1 MSACRGMHA
10 SARRRRRK
18 ILSLHL
24 KLVSGWPDPTPNMS
38 SALAANA
45 CNTLRR
51 VTHRLSALNGSINVL
66 MRAVLEAR
74 THPHYWCTPQAHLQ
88 LQTSK
93 YSAPILADLLPYG
106 NLDSDSDSNLL
117 GAPSN
122 ASDGEDNYADED
134 FRWPVLDLEHS
145 EPAYFLFSSDSEA
158 DVRGTPVSAL
168 TSGRFRT
175 TG

>member
-24 KLVSGWPDPTPNMS
+24 KLISGWPDPTPNMS

-88 LQTSK
+88 LQT
-93 YSAPILADLLPYG
+93 
-106 NLDSDSDSNLL
+106 NSDSNLL

-145 EPAYFLFSSDSEA
+145 ESAYFLFSSDSEA

>member
-1 MSACRGMHA
+1 
-10 SARRRRRK
+10 
-18 ILSLHL
+18 
-24 KLVSGWPDPTPNMS
+24 MS